1 MCLWSLIISGL
12 VSLINSEKFQ
22 MTKKLLRNQT
32 YADEKP
38 TKGLL
43 SIFIIINKQLYGYW
57 SEDCSF
63 NAA

>member
-12 VSLINSEKFQ
+12 VSLIDSEKFQ
-22 MTKKLLRNQT
+22 MTKKLLRNLI
-32 YADEKP
+32 YADKK
-38 TKGLL
+38 THKG
-43 SIFIIINKQLYGYW
+43 SFICIYHYKQLYGYW